1 MSQMNVT
8 KKIDV
13 PAEHWGR
20 LFAPSAC
27 PVMIT
32 TVDGEGRI
40 NAASFGTCVRVR
52 HDPSPGSNFDVA
64 DGENPDQPGL
74 GESGR

>member
-8 KKIDV
+8 KKIDD
-13 PAEHWGR
+13 PAEQWHR

-27 PVMIT
+27 LVMIT

-40 NAASFGTCVRVR
+40 TAASFGTCVRVC
-52 HDPSPGSNFDVA
+52 HNPSPGSGFDVA
-64 DGENPDQPGL
+64 TI
-74 GESGR
+74 

>member
-1 MSQMNVT
+1 MGQMNVT

-13 PAEHWGR
+13 LAEHWGR

-27 PVMIT
+27 LVMIT
-32 TVDGEGRI
+32 TLDGEGRI
-40 NAASFGTCVRVR
+40 NAASFGTCVRVC

-64 DGENPDQPGL
+64 DGENPDQRGL